1 MCKYISIYIYITVVS
16 GQTGGRTF
24 QNWTAYSPYS
34 GTKNVPIGCGQ
45 AFCTW
50 QQQSLDLSF
59 LCHRFSRLD
68 LFSFHVI
75 SSHQLFLEIA
85 YCIPLSPQSVLSHC
99 ISAPFISSC
108 LKSSLFSI
116 GSGPRSSFQLLS
128 TDSSHL
134 TSEQSCADPFSF
146 NLFLTIFCGPSTLFP
161 SSLPNS
167 PLVLPYISGPGIL
180 WQQLHVRKL
189 NKP

>member
-1 MCKYISIYIYITVVS
+1 M
-16 GQTGGRTF
+16 
-24 QNWTAYSPYS
+24 
-34 GTKNVPIGCGQ
+34 PIGCGQ
-45 AFCTW
+45 AFCAW

-85 YCIPLSPQSVLSHC
+85 YCIPFSPQSVLSHC
-99 ISAPFISSC
+99 ISAPFIPSC

-116 GSGPRSSFQLLS
+116 GSGPRSSLQLLS
-128 TDSSHL
+128 T
-134 TSEQSCADPFSF
+134 EQSCADPFSF
-146 NLFLTIFCGPSTLFP
+146 YLFLTIFCGPSTLFP

-167 PLVLPYISGPGIL
+167 PLVLPYLVQAFCGSGCT
-180 WQQLHVRKL
+180 RA
-189 NKP
+189 N